1 MVNQS
6 FYSKFSFH
14 ISSVSRDL
22 QMNVKEGSMKYVT
35 MPNIN

>member
-6 FYSKFSFH
+6 FYSKFSFR
-14 ISSVSRDL
+14 ISSTSRDL
-22 QMNVKEGSMKYVT
+22 QMNEKEGSMKYVT